1 MKLTEEKRDTSG
13 ARGFDSP
20 FFCTTE
26 TLTGA
31 QDKPPPATFTQL
43 RDSHHAVST
52 PDKIDMRVWCK
63 GLGSRAGSQEQ
74 PWSFQPLFTPIE
86 LRHHSPG
93 AEDEALKNTP
103 HSPILGTAPS
113 SLPYEALFDL
123 ALPRA
128 ASLFMSHR
136 SSEALERAAMQGVV
150 GVMDEGHGVT
160 SASPLEVLDRLV
172 QQGNDAHDRV
182 LKR

>member
-1 MKLTEEKRDTSG
+1 MKLTEEKRDASG

-20 FFCTTE
+20 FFHTTE

-31 QDKPPPATFTQL
+31 QEKPPTTFTHL
-43 RDSHHAVST
+43 RDPHQPVST
-52 PDKIDMRVWCK
+52 PDKIDMRTWCR
-63 GLGSRAGSQEQ
+63 GTGSRAASQEQ

-86 LRHHSPG
+86 LRHHSPSV
-93 AEDEALKNTP
+93 EDEALKNTP
-103 HSPILGTAPS
+103 HLPSPGTAPS

-128 ASLFMSHR
+128 ASLFMSRR
-136 SSEALERAAMQGVV
+136 SSEALDRAVVQSVV
-150 GVMDEGHGVT
+150 GVLDEAHGVT

-172 QQGNDAHDRV
+172 QQGSDAHDRV

>member
-1 MKLTEEKRDTSG
+1 MKLTEEKRDTSD

-20 FFCTTE
+20 FFRTTE

-31 QDKPPPATFTQL
+31 QDKPPPTFTHL
-43 RDSHHAVST
+43 RDPHHAVST
-52 PDKIDMRVWCK
+52 PDKIDMRVWCR
-63 GLGSRAGSQEQ
+63 GPGSRAASQEQ

-86 LRHHSPG
+86 LRHHSPS

-103 HSPILGTAPS
+103 HSPSLGTAPS

-128 ASLFMSHR
+128 ACLFMSHR
-136 SSEALERAAMQGVV
+136 SSEVLERAAMQGMV
-150 GVMDEGHGVT
+150 GVTDEGHGVT

>member
-1 MKLTEEKRDTSG
+1 MKLTEDKREASG

-20 FFCTTE
+20 FFRTTE

-31 QDKPPPATFTQL
+31 QEKPRTAFTHL
-43 RDSHHAVST
+43 RDPHHAVST
-52 PDKIDMRVWCK
+52 PDKIDMRIWCK
-63 GLGSRAGSQEQ
+63 GPGSRTASQEQ

-86 LRHHSPG
+86 LRHHSPST
-93 AEDEALKNTP
+93 EDEALKSTP
-103 HSPILGTAPS
+103 ISPSPGTAPS

-128 ASLFMSHR
+128 ASLFMSRR
-136 SSEALERAAMQGVV
+136 SSEALERSAMQGTV
-150 GVMDEGHGVT
+150 GVVDEGHGVT

>member
-1 MKLTEEKRDTSG
+1 MKLTEEKCDTSG
-13 ARGFDSP
+13 ARGSDSP
-20 FFCTTE
+20 FFHTTE

-31 QDKPPPATFTQL
+31 QEKPPPAIIHHS
-43 RDSHHAVST
+43 DPHHAVST
-52 PDKIDMRVWCK
+52 PDKVDMRAWCK
-63 GLGSRAGSQEQ
+63 GPVSRTASLEQ
-74 PWSFQPLFTPIE
+74 SWSFQPLFTPIE
-86 LRHHSPG
+86 LRHHSPS

-103 HSPILGTAPS
+103 HSPSPGTAPS

-128 ASLFMSHR
+128 TSLFMSRR
-136 SSEALERAAMQGVV
+136 SSEALERVAMQGMV
-150 GVMDEGHGVT
+150 DEGHGVA

-172 QQGNDAHDRV
+172 QQGKDSHDRA